1 MNKKYSYGRQCID
14 ENDIQSVV
22 NILKSDMLTQ
32 GPGVKLFENALCK
45 KLGSAYCSVVTNG
58 TAALHLTGLASGW
71 QQNDIIITTPITFL
85 ATANCILYSGATP
98 DFVDIEPETYT
109 IDVNKLE
116 DKIKNYV
123 QKGTNIKAVIGVDYA
138 GHPCDWENLRAL
150 ADKYNFQ
157 LINDACH
164 AIGAKYHGNDQYP
177 MIYADIAVYSFH
189 PVKSIT
195 TGEGGAVL
203 TNNKKIYEKILKL
216 RTHGLER
223 KSAWYYEMHELGFNY
238 RITDFQC
245 ALGISQ
251 LKKLDHFIKQRQS
264 IAKYYDEKFSND
276 ERFIIP
282 KNSLYINHA
291 YHLYPLQIRFDT
303 LSISKE
309 ELLHNLQLKN
319 IFCQVH
325 YIPIHLQPFYQ
336 KNFGFKLNDFPIAE
350 NFYKQELSL
359 PVHPQLEI
367 NDLKFIT
374 DTIRE
379 IIR

>member
-14 ENDIQSVV
+14 KEDIQSVV
-22 NILKSDMLTQ
+22 NILESDMLTQ
-32 GPGVKLFENALCK
+32 GPAVKLFENALCK
-45 KLGSAYCSVVTNG
+45 KFGSAYCSVVTNG
-58 TAALHLTGLASGW
+58 TAALHLTGLASNW
-71 QQNDIIITTPITFL
+71 QQNDTILTTPITFL
-85 ATANCILYSGATP
+85 ATANCILYSKATP
-98 DFVDIEPETYT
+98 DFVDIEPDTYT

-123 QKGTNIKAVIGVDYA
+123 QKGINIKAVIGVDYA
-138 GHPCDWENLRAL
+138 GHPCDWESLRVL
-150 ADKYNFQ
+150 ADKYEFQ

-164 AIGAKYHGNDQYP
+164 AIGAKYHDNEQYP
-177 MIYADIAVYSFH
+177 MSYADIAVYSFH
-189 PVKSIT
+189 PVKNIT

-223 KSAWYYEMHELGFNY
+223 KSDWYYEMHELGYNY

-251 LKKLDHFIKQRQS
+251 LKKLGHFIKQRQF
-264 IAKYYDEKFSND
+264 IAKYYDEKFAKA
-276 ERFIIP
+276 EHFIIP
-282 KNSLYINHA
+282 KKSPYANHA

-303 LSISKE
+303 VEMSKE
-309 ELLHNLQLKN
+309 ELLYRLKLKN

-336 KNFGFKLNDFPIAE
+336 KKFGFKINDFPIAE
-350 NFYKQELSL
+350 HFYKQEMSL
-359 PVHPQLEI
+359 PVHPLLKK
-367 NDLKFIT
+367 NDLKYIT
-374 DTIRE
+374 DTIME
-379 IIR
+379 ILR